1 MAVRCREVVEVVEVL
16 ELLATYH
23 SDPFK
28 RKDGRPKEEG
38 VVSGLAH
45 LWKVDGISDIL
56 YVGKKKRLN
65 LGLNIQ

>member
-1 MAVRCREVVEVVEVL
+1 MTELL

-28 RKDGRPKEEG
+28 GKDGRPKEEG

-45 LWKVDGISDIL
+45 LW
-56 YVGKKKRLN
+56 
-65 LGLNIQ
+65 